1 MIEAQDVF
9 VRYGDGYLHAHTPSR
24 QQKKAF
30 DAIVACRTA
39 ALGGHSDVCLKCGQ
53 ITVSYNSC
61 RNRHCPKCQT
71 YRKEKW
77 IEERSAD
84 LLDIGYYHAVFTVP
98 SELNLLFYA
107 NQKIAYG
114 LLFRCAWETV
124 REFASDRRYLGAQTG
139 ATAVLHTWGRCLQ
152 YHPHVHMII
161 PSGGLTAHG
170 TWQSSGKNFFAPVKA
185 MSKVFRAKVLTALKG
200 MHHRLEFYGKSAY
213 LAEPKTFC
221 DLISVLYEKEW
232 VVYCKKPFKDA
243 GCVLSYLGRY
253 THRVALSN
261 SKIVALKDGKVSFR
275 YRDSRDGNREKTAV
289 LDATEFIRRFLMHVL
304 PPGFAKI
311 RHYGILASRGKN
323 ERIDRCKRLTNTP
336 VTKRVAV
343 DPTKILIRMLG
354 RMPGTCAAC
363 GCELLPLPLVRS
375 MLC

>member
-1 MIEAQDVF
+1 MIEVQEIF
-9 VRYGDGYLHAHTPSR
+9 VRYGARYQDTHHLST

-30 DAIVACRTA
+30 DAIASCRTA
-39 ALGGHSDVCLKCGQ
+39 ALGGHSEVCPKCGE
-53 ITVSYNSC
+53 IKISYNSC

-98 SELNLLFYA
+98 SELNPLFYY
-107 NQKIAYG
+107 NQKTAYG

-124 REFASDRRYLGAQTG
+124 KEFASDRRYLGATTG
-139 ATAVLHTWGRCLQ
+139 ATCVLHTWGRRLQ

-170 TWQSSGKNFFAPVKA
+170 TWKSSGKNFFAPVKA

-200 MHHRLEFYGKSAY
+200 IHHTLEFYGKSAY
-213 LAEPKTFC
+213 LADQKAFC
-221 DLISVLYEKEW
+221 DLVSALYEKKW
-232 VVYCKKPFKDA
+232 VIYCKKPFRDA

-253 THRVALSN
+253 THRVAISN
-261 SKIVALKDGKVSFR
+261 SKIVSTKDGKVTFR
-275 YRDSRDGNREKTAV
+275 YRDSRDENREKTDVVDAV
-289 LDATEFIRRFLMHVL
+289 EFIRRFLMHVL
-304 PPGFAKI
+304 PQGFAKI
-311 RHYGILASRGKN
+311 RHYGIYASRNKN
-323 ERIDRCKRLTNTP
+323 ERIDRCKRLTNTS

-343 DPTKILIRMLG
+343 DAAKILIRMLG
-354 RMPGTCAAC
+354 KMPGTCAVC
-363 GCELLPLPLVRS
+363 GCELLTLPLARP